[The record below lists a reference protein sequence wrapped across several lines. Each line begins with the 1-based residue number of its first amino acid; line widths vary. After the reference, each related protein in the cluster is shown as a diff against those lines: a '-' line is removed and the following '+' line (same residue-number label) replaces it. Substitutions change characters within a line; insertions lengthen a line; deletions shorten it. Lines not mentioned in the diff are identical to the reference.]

1 MSHIAGKPRDVNEAS
16 HPEVMSRMKM
26 HQFDQLLEMGWSAID
41 TEDYGKALTLSNMIL
56 DSDPDCAEAYN
67 LRGNIRSI
75 LGHHGKAIEDFDRAI
90 CIRPD
95 YAEAYYFRGL
105 SHQELKAYREAARDY
120 TRAIRT
126 GFAVAEVYNARGAS
140 RAQCGN
146 YPSAIRDFS
155 MAIRLKPD
163 FALAWYNRGIT
174 RARLDPDSAH
184 AIADLIRAK
193 SLGCEPATA
202 LLNKAGSH

>member
-1 MSHIAGKPRDVNEAS
+1 
-16 HPEVMSRMKM
+16 MKTS
-26 HQFDQLLEMGWSAID
+26 QVDQLLEMGWSAID
-41 TEDYGKALTLSNMIL
+41 AEDYGKALTLSNLIL
-56 DSDPDCAEAYN
+56 DGNAELAEAHN
-67 LRGNIRSI
+67 LRGNVLAV
-75 LGHHGKAIEDFDRAI
+75 LGHHAKAIEDFDRAI
-90 CIRPD
+90 CLRPD

-105 SHQELKAYREAARDY
+105 SRQELKAYREAARDY

-126 GFAVAEVYNARGAS
+126 GLAVAEVYNARGAS

-155 MAIRLKPD
+155 TAIRLKPD

-174 RARLDPDSAH
+174 RSRLDPDSAH
-184 AIADLIRAK
+184 AFADLLRAK
-193 SLGCEPATA
+193 NLGCEPAAA